1 MRGYAIIS
9 KDGSFL
15 EGDLPG
21 SVDKDRFC
29 IMCAATFG
37 AGDTAQRE
45 IGQEAKEVIIRN
57 ESYNIIIRAI
67 DSKRLLLVIGTE
79 KDVSELLAKMGNAQ

>member
-15 EGDLPG
+15 EGDLPA
-21 SVDKDRFC
+21 SIDKDRFC

-45 IGQEAKEVIIRN
+45 IGEEAREVVIRDG
-57 ESYNIIIRAI
+57 EHNIIIRAL
-67 DSKRLLLVIGTE
+67 DPKRLLLVIGTE
-79 KDVSELLAKMGNAQ
+79 EDVSELLAKMGNAQ

>member
-9 KDGSFL
+9 KDGSLL
-15 EGDLPG
+15 EGDLP
-21 SVDKDRFC
+21 SAIDKDRFC

-45 IGQEAKEVIIRN
+45 IGEDAKEVIIRN
-57 ESYNIIIRAI
+57 ENHNIIVRAI
-67 DSKRLLLVIGTE
+67 DSKRLLIVIGTE
-79 KDVSELLAKMGNAQ
+79 EDVSELLGKMGSAQ

>member
-15 EGDLPG
+15 EGDLPAN
-21 SVDKDRFC
+21 VDKDRFC

-37 AGDTAQRE
+37 AGDTAQKE
-45 IGQEAKEVIIRN
+45 IGQEAKEIIIRN
-57 ESYNIIIRAI
+57 EDYNIIIRAL
-67 DSKRLLLVIGTE
+67 DSKRLLIVIGTE
-79 KDVSELLAKMGNAQ
+79 KDVSDILTKIGNAQ